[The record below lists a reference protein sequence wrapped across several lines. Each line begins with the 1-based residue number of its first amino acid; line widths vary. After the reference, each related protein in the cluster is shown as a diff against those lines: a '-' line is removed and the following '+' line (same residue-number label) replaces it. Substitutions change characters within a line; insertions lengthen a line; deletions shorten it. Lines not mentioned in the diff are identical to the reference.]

1 MAKPPSEYCATLV
14 VLDAV
19 TKLDALAVIAL
30 AVDRP
35 VSDAR
40 TMRPFIE
47 LEGGARVEIEIPK
60 FGEPPP
66 LALDVYSVLSH
77 EHAAMS
83 ALALLQ
89 RLEQATAW
97 RVRPEFVL

>member
-1 MAKPPSEYCATLV
+1 MNDAPVEYCATLV
-14 VLDAV
+14 VRDAV
-19 TKLDALAVIAL
+19 TKLDALAIVAL

-35 VSDAR
+35 ISGVG
-40 TMRPFIE
+40 TMHPYVE

-66 LALDVYSVLSH
+66 LALDVYSRLGF

-83 ALALLQ
+83 ALALLA
-89 RLEQATAW
+89 RLEEATAW
-97 RVRPEFVL
+97 TVKPDFTL